1 MNKFSK
7 IFEEEDD
14 DVELTDYQKILAL
27 NKRKIHPY
35 DTDFDGCDGEDYSDF
50 YEVGYDGITF
60 TFHEGLEDY
69 LRFFFKETY
78 GEEGSDGWYE
88 AGYLDSMRRGSWE
101 WDYWDRAND
110 DWDEG
115 YVLDGLKGES
125 LKVLY
130 NILKIYQPN
139 LLKEFEVVNDQ
150 IEWKKNKESDKI
162 SDFIESVSN
171 RTKDDLIEAYAYASE
186 MATDAAVPKYIDDIY
201 CNCLSVVGIE
211 NQSSNCYWKY
221 FLNWGDAIML
231 FVRYGTPDDCL
242 MDILFKAIEK
252 EVRTHVPEYYEV
264 QYEAWDNEVFLNE
277 FNKRS
282 VRALEGLEEELE
294 SMIEEGGKEKI
305 KKYFQII
312 NIINDKIGFNTFK
325 QIPGDY
331 EIRILN
337 VDKDSLMVNYGIRKR
352 SSWNPLKKGSAPL
365 KYILNM
371 LNTEPLIPYVD

>member
-1 MNKFSK
+1 MKKISK
-7 IFEEEDD
+7 IFEEEED

-27 NKRKIHPY
+27 NKKKIDPY

-50 YEVGYDGITF
+50 YEVSYDGITF

-78 GEEGSDGWYE
+78 GDEGSEGWYE
-88 AGYLDSMRRGSWE
+88 AGYLDSMRRGQWE
-101 WDYWDRAND
+101 WDYWDRTKD

-115 YVLDGLKGES
+115 YVLQNLKGES

-150 IEWKKNKESDKI
+150 IKWNQGKESDKI

-211 NQSSNCYWKY
+211 NQSSYCYWKY

-264 QYEAWDNEVFLNE
+264 QYEAWDADVFYNE

-294 SMIEEGGKEKI
+294 SMIEEGGEEKM

-352 SSWNPLKKGSAPL
+352 SSWNSLKKGSAPL

-371 LNTEPLIPYVD
+371 LITEPLIPYVD

>member
-1 MNKFSK
+1 MAKKKKLEELSQSHGMEEKFIPSTL
-7 IFEEEDD
+7 DQVWGD
-14 DVELTDYQKILAL
+14 
-27 NKRKIHPY
+27 
-35 DTDFDGCDGEDYSDF
+35 
-50 YEVGYDGITF
+50 
-60 TFHEGLEDY
+60 EGLEDY

-101 WDYWDRAND
+101 WDYWDRASE

-115 YVLDGLKGES
+115 YVLDGLNGES

-139 LLKEFEVVNDQ
+139 LLDEFDIKDEQVS
-150 IEWKKNKESDKI
+150 WKNGKDSSKI

-282 VRALEGLEEELE
+282 VRVLEGLEEELE
-294 SMIEEGGKEKI
+294 NMIEEGGKEKI

-325 QIPGDY
+325 RIPGDY

-337 VDKDSLMVNYGIRKR
+337 VDKDSLMVNYGIRKT

-365 KYILNM
+365 SYILNM
-371 LNTEPLIPYVD
+371 LSTEPLIPYVD

>member
-1 MNKFSK
+1 MKKISK
-7 IFEEEDD
+7 IFEEEEDA
-14 DVELTDYQKILAL
+14 VELTDYQKILAL
-27 NKRKIHPY
+27 NKKKIDPY

-78 GEEGSDGWYE
+78 GDKGSDGWYE
-88 AGYLDSMRRGSWE
+88 AGYLDSMRRGQWE
-101 WDYWDRAND
+101 WDYWDRANE

-115 YVLDGLKGES
+115 YVLENLKGES

-150 IEWKKNKESDKI
+150 IKWKQGKESDKI

-186 MATDAAVPKYIDDIY
+186 MATDAAVPKYIDNIY

-211 NQSSNCYWKY
+211 NQSSDCYWKY

-252 EVRTHVPEYYEV
+252 EVRTHVPEYYEI
-264 QYEAWDNEVFLNE
+264 QYEAWDADVFYNE

-294 SMIEEGGKEKI
+294 SMIEEGGEEKM

-365 KYILNM
+365 NYILNM

>member
-27 NKRKIHPY
+27 NKRKIDPY
-35 DTDFDGCDGEDYSDF
+35 YTDFVGCDGEDYSDY

-78 GEEGSDGWYE
+78 GDEGSEGWYE

-101 WDYWDRAND
+101 WDYWDRSSE

-115 YVLDGLKGES
+115 YALDGLKGES

-150 IEWKKNKESDKI
+150 IEWKQGRESDKI

-231 FVRYGTPDDCL
+231 FVRYGTPEDCL

-252 EVRTHVPEYYEV
+252 EVRTHVPEYYEI
-264 QYEAWDNEVFLNE
+264 QGEAWDGEVFYHE
-277 FNKRS
+277 FNKKS
-282 VRALEGLEEELE
+282 VRVLEGLEEELE
-294 SMIEEGGKEKI
+294 SMIEEGGEEKM

-325 QIPGDY
+325 QIPGGY

>member
-7 IFEEEDD
+7 IFEEEED

-27 NKRKIHPY
+27 NKRKIDPY
-35 DTDFDGCDGEDYSDF
+35 YTDFDGCDGEDYSDF

-78 GEEGSDGWYE
+78 GDEGSDGWYE
-88 AGYLDSMRRGSWE
+88 AGYLDSMRRGQWE
-101 WDYWDRAND
+101 WDYWDRASE

-115 YVLDGLKGES
+115 YVLENLKGES

-150 IEWKKNKESDKI
+150 IKWKQGKESDKI
-162 SDFIESVSN
+162 SDFIESVSK
-171 RTKDDLIEAYAYASE
+171 RAKDDLIEAYAYASE
-186 MATDAAVPKYIDDIY
+186 MATDAAVPKYIDNIY
-201 CNCLSVVGIE
+201 CNCLSVIGIE
-211 NQSSNCYWKY
+211 NQSSYCYWKY

-252 EVRTHVPEYYEV
+252 EVRTHVPEYYQI
-264 QYEAWDNEVFLNE
+264 QYEAWDADVFYHE

-282 VRALEGLEEELE
+282 VRVLEGLEEELE
-294 SMIEEGGKEKI
+294 NMIEEGGKEKT

-365 KYILNM
+365 NYILNM
-371 LNTEPLIPYVD
+371 LITEPLIPYVD

>member
-1 MNKFSK
+1 MKKILN
-7 IFEEEDD
+7 IFEEEEEK
-14 DVELTDYQKILAL
+14 ELTDYEKILAL
-27 NKRKIHPY
+27 NKRKIHPD
-35 DTDFDGCDGEDYSDF
+35 DTDFDGCDGTDYSD
-50 YEVGYDGITF
+50 YYHVGYDGITF

-101 WDYWDRAND
+101 WDYWDRASE

-115 YVLDGLKGES
+115 YVLDGLNGES

-139 LLKEFEVVNDQ
+139 LLDEFDIKDEQVS
-150 IEWKKNKESDKI
+150 WKNGKDSSKI

-282 VRALEGLEEELE
+282 VRVLEGLEEELE
-294 SMIEEGGKEKI
+294 NMIEEGGKEKM

-325 QIPGDY
+325 RIPGDY

-337 VDKDSLMVNYGIRKR
+337 VDKDSLMVNYGIRKT

-365 KYILNM
+365 SYILNM
-371 LNTEPLIPYVD
+371 LSTEPLIPYVD

>member
-1 MNKFSK
+1 MKKISK
-7 IFEEEDD
+7 IFEEEED

-27 NKRKIHPY
+27 NKKKIDPY

-88 AGYLDSMRRGSWE
+88 AGYLDSMRRGQWE
-101 WDYWDRAND
+101 WDYWDRANE

-115 YVLDGLKGES
+115 YVLDGLKGET

-162 SDFIESVSN
+162 SDFIESVSK
-171 RTKDDLIEAYAYASE
+171 RAKDDLIESYSYASE
-186 MATDAAVPKYIDDIY
+186 IATDAAVPKYIDDIY

-264 QYEAWDNEVFLNE
+264 QYEAWNADVFHSE

-282 VRALEGLEEELE
+282 VRVLEGLEEELE
-294 SMIEEGGKEKI
+294 SMIEEGGEEKM

-365 KYILNM
+365 NYILNM

>member
-1 MNKFSK
+1 MKKILN
-7 IFEEEDD
+7 IFEEEEEK
-14 DVELTDYQKILAL
+14 ELTDYEKILAL
-27 NKRKIHPY
+27 NKRKIHPD
-35 DTDFDGCDGEDYSDF
+35 DTDFDGCDGTDYSD
-50 YEVGYDGITF
+50 YYHVGYDGITF

-101 WDYWDRAND
+101 WDYWDRASE

-115 YVLDGLKGES
+115 YVLDGLNGES

-139 LLKEFEVVNDQ
+139 LLDEFDIKDEQVS
-150 IEWKKNKESDKI
+150 WKNGKDSSKI

-282 VRALEGLEEELE
+282 VRVLEGLEEELE
-294 SMIEEGGKEKI
+294 NMIEEGGKEKI

-325 QIPGDY
+325 RIPGDY

-337 VDKDSLMVNYGIRKR
+337 VDKDSLMVNYGIRKT

-365 KYILNM
+365 SYILNM
-371 LNTEPLIPYVD
+371 LSTEPLIPYVD